1 MNMIEENAIRES
13 LRSVIDPELG
23 ANIVDLNMIRKIEI
37 NEDKVKISLVLT
49 VPSCP
54 LAGWIIQ
61 QIRNVVS
68 AIEGVKEVVI
78 ELLDEPWMLN
88 DDWKSWLTNNV

>member
-1 MNMIEENAIRES
+1 MNMIEENAIQES

-23 ANIVDLNMIRKIEI
+23 ANIVELNMIRKIEI
-37 NEDKVKISLVLT
+37 NEDKVTISLVLT
-49 VPSCP
+49 APGCP

-61 QIRNVVS
+61 QIRNVVN
-68 AIEGVKEVVI
+68 AIEGVKEVDI
-78 ELLDEPWMLN
+78 ELLDEPWMPN